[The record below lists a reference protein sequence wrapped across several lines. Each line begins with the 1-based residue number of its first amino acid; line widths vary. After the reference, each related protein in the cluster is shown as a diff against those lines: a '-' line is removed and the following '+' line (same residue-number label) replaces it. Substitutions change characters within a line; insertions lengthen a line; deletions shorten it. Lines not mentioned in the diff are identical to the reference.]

1 MSGALAAWA
10 AGLLIG
16 LALGLLLAQLV
27 HWRDGRGSLR
37 GLSLRRLLG
46 WIDSSPSGWLMLDRA
61 DRVVHLNLRAQRLL
75 QVDNGRLWQGTPLA
89 LLCRDQTLLEAVHLA
104 RRQDRS
110 LRLEW
115 VSPEGELE
123 LLVMP
128 ADGGWLALLLTSRRS
143 LEAQLAQQERWVSD
157 VAHELK
163 TPLTALLLVGESL
176 AARVTPATGVLVE
189 RLQRELLRLQQL
201 VGDLLELSRLE
212 NSLPD
217 PSASQH
223 WFDAPAL
230 VEQVWQGLRPLAERR
245 GVQLVLRDAQQPA
258 RIQGDGARVHRA
270 LLNLLDNALRY
281 SPEGGT
287 ITVQIRPRGR
297 WCVLAVLDQG
307 PGFSPDDLE
316 HVFER
321 FYRGD
326 PSRARGARTGSGLG
340 LAIVQQIVASQGGR
354 VVAGNQ
360 GHAAAGAGGGAGGGA
375 VVELI
380 LPASPPL
387 PRVPPVQLDQ
397 AR

>member
-1 MSGALAAWA
+1 MAAWA

-16 LALGLLLAQLV
+16 LATGLLLAQLV
-27 HWRDGRGSLR
+27 HWRDGRTALR

-46 WIDSSPSGWLMLDRA
+46 WIDSSPSGWLILDRA
-61 DRVVHLNLRAQRLL
+61 DRVVHLNQRAQRLL
-75 QVDNGRLWQGTPLA
+75 QVDNGRLWHGIALA
-89 LLCRDQTLLEAVHLA
+89 QLCRDQALLEAVHLA

-110 LRLEW
+110 QRLAW
-115 VSPEGELE
+115 ASPEGELE

-217 PSASQH
+217 PQASRH
-223 WFDAPAL
+223 WFEAPAL
-230 VEQVWQGLRPLAERR
+230 VEQVWQGLRPLADAR
-245 GVQLVLRDAQQPA
+245 GVQLALQEAPATA
-258 RIQGDGARVHRA
+258 RIQGDSARVHRA

-287 ITVQIRPRGR
+287 ITVQITLRGR

-307 PGFSPDDLE
+307 PGFSPEDLD
-316 HVFER
+316 HLFER

-326 PSRARGARTGSGLG
+326 PSRERGVRTGSGLG

-354 VVAGNQ
+354 VVASNH
-360 GHAAAGAGGGAGGGA
+360 GHAGGGA

-387 PRVPPVQLDQ
+387 PRVPPVPLDLT
-397 AR
+397 R

>member
-16 LALGLLLAQLV
+16 LAAGLLLARLV
-27 HWRDGRGSLR
+27 QWRGGRGSVR

-46 WIDSSPSGWLMLDRA
+46 WIDGSPSGWLLLDRA
-61 DRVVHLNLRAQRLL
+61 DRVVHLNQRAQRLL
-75 QVDNGRLWQGTPLA
+75 QVDNGRLWQGTALA
-89 LLCRDQTLLEAVHLA
+89 VLCADQTLLEAVHLA

-115 VSPEGELE
+115 ASPEGELE

-212 NSLPD
+212 NSLPE

-223 WFDAPAL
+223 SFDAPAL

-245 GVQLVLRDAQQPA
+245 GVQLVLRDAQQSA

-287 ITVQIRPRGR
+287 ITVQIRLRGL

-307 PGFSPDDLE
+307 PGFSPEDLQ

-354 VVAGNQ
+354 VVAGNR
-360 GHAAAGAGGGAGGGA
+360 GDAAGGA

-387 PRVPPVQLDQ
+387 PRVPPVQLDP

>member
-1 MSGALAAWA
+1 MSAALAAWA

-16 LALGLLLAQLV
+16 LATGLLLAQLL
-27 HWRDGRGSLR
+27 HWRDGRAAMR

-46 WIDSSPSGWLMLDRA
+46 WIDSSPSGWLILDRA
-61 DRVVHLNLRAQRLL
+61 DRVVHLNQRAQRLL
-75 QVDNGRLWQGTPLA
+75 QVDNGRLWHGIALA
-89 LLCRDQTLLEAVHLA
+89 QLCRDQALLEAVHLA

-110 LRLEW
+110 QRLAW
-115 VSPEGELE
+115 ASPEGELE

-157 VAHELK
+157 VAHELR

-217 PSASQH
+217 PQASRH
-223 WFDAPAL
+223 WFEAPAL
-230 VEQVWQGLRPLAERR
+230 VEQVWQGLRPLADAR
-245 GVQLVLRDAQQPA
+245 GVQLALQEAPATA
-258 RIQGDGARVHRA
+258 RIQGDSARVHRA

-287 ITVQIRPRGR
+287 ITVQITLRGR

-307 PGFSPDDLE
+307 PGFSPDDLD
-316 HVFER
+316 HLFER

-326 PSRARGARTGSGLG
+326 PSRERGVRTGSGLG

-354 VVAGNQ
+354 VVASNH
-360 GHAAAGAGGGAGGGA
+360 GHGGGGA

-387 PRVPPVQLDQ
+387 PRVPPVSLDLT
-397 AR
+397 R